1 LGVLILNAVV
11 IAVIVML
18 ILSLLRINVVFALV
32 IGAFIGGLSGG
43 LDVATTIQ
51 TFTDG
56 LGANANVALSY
67 ALLGAFA
74 VALSKTGLP
83 DAMVSGAIK
92 LVGREG
98 ETKRKTLSKVLI
110 ILMIL
115 IMAIFSQNVI
125 PVHIAFIPVL
135 IPPLLKVL
143 NELQVDRRLIATVLT
158 FGLITPYMFLPVGF
172 GAIFHE
178 IMQKNMEESGLTVSL
193 ADIPTAMA
201 IPALGMI
208 VGLLVAVFF
217 TYRKNRQ
224 YETREVVG
232 QEMNNPYTKK
242 TLSIAIIS
250 IILSLSVQLYL
261 SQKLGV
267 EGMIFGALAG
277 LIVLYISGV
286 LKRKEADFVITN
298 GMKMMAFIGFVMIT
312 ASGFASV
319 LQETGHV
326 ERLVEDGAKLINGN
340 QAIGALLM
348 LIVGLLVT
356 MGIGSSFSTIP
367 IITTIFVPLCLELGF
382 SPMATIAIVGT
393 ASALGDA
400 GSPASDSTLG
410 PTSGL
415 SADGNHNHIW
425 DTCVPTFIHYNIP
438 LVIFGWIA
446 AIIL

>member
-1 LGVLILNAVV
+1 MNAVI
-11 IAVIVML
+11 IAVFAML

-32 IGAFIGGLSGG
+32 IGALIGGLTGG
-43 LDVATTIQ
+43 LDLATTVD
-51 TFTDG
+51 TFTAG
-56 LGANANVALSY
+56 LGGNATVALSY

-74 VALSKTGLP
+74 VALTSSGLP
-83 DAMVSGAIK
+83 DAMVSSVIK
-92 LVGREG
+92 VVGRDG
-98 ETKRKTLSKVLI
+98 DTRRKALSKALI
-110 ILMIL
+110 VFMIL

-178 IMQKNMEESGLTVSL
+178 IMQTNMRESGLTVSL
-193 ADIPTAMA
+193 ADIPSAMA
-201 IPALGMI
+201 IPAIGM
-208 VGLLVAVFF
+208 VCGLLIAVFF
-217 TYRKNRQ
+217 TYRKKRQ
-224 YETREVVG
+224 YETREMAG
-232 QEMNNPYTKK
+232 QQSGQTYTKK
-242 TLSIAIIS
+242 SITVAIVS
-250 IILSLSVQLYL
+250 ILVSLSVQLYL

-277 LIVLYISGV
+277 LSVLFLGGV
-286 LKRKEADFVITN
+286 LKRNEADSIVTS

-319 LQETGHV
+319 LKETGHV
-326 ERLVEDGAKLINGN
+326 EKLVEDAANLIGGN
-340 QAIGALLM
+340 QTIGAILM
-348 LIVGLLVT
+348 LIVGLLIT

-393 ASALGDA
+393 AAALGDA

-415 SADGNHNHIW
+415 AADGNHHHIW
-425 DTCVPTFIHYNIP
+425 DTCVPTFVHYNIP
-438 LVIFGWIA
+438 LIIFGWIA
-446 AIIL
+446 AVLL

>member
-1 LGVLILNAVV
+1 MNAVI
-11 IAVIVML
+11 IAVFAML

-32 IGAFIGGLSGG
+32 IGAIIGGLTGG
-43 LDVATTIQ
+43 LDLATTVD
-51 TFTDG
+51 TFTTG
-56 LGANANVALSY
+56 LGGNATVALSY

-74 VALSKTGLP
+74 VALTTSGLP
-83 DAMVSGAIK
+83 DAMVSSVIK
-92 LVGREG
+92 LVGRDG
-98 ETKRKTLSKVLI
+98 DTRRKALSKALI
-110 ILMIL
+110 VFMIL

-178 IMQKNMEESGLTVSL
+178 IMQTNMQESGLTVSL
-193 ADIPTAMA
+193 SDIPSAMA
-201 IPALGMI
+201 IPAIGM
-208 VGLLVAVFF
+208 VCGLLIAVFF
-217 TYRKNRQ
+217 TYRKKRQ
-224 YETREVVG
+224 YETRELAG
-232 QEMNNPYTKK
+232 QQSGQTYTKK
-242 TLSIAIIS
+242 SITVAVVAI
-250 IILSLSVQLYL
+250 LVSLSVQLYL

-277 LIVLYISGV
+277 LSVLFLGGV
-286 LKRKEADFVITN
+286 LKRNEADSIMTS

-319 LQETGHV
+319 LKETGHV
-326 ERLVEDGAKLINGN
+326 EKLVEDAANLIGGN
-340 QAIGALLM
+340 QTIGAILM
-348 LIVGLLVT
+348 LIVGLLIT

-367 IITTIFVPLCLELGF
+367 IITTIFVPLCMELGF

-393 ASALGDA
+393 AAALGDA

-415 SADGNHNHIW
+415 AADGNHHHIW
-425 DTCVPTFIHYNIP
+425 DTCVPTFVHYNIP
-438 LVIFGWIA
+438 LILFGWIA
-446 AIIL
+446 AILL

>member
-32 IGAFIGGLSGG
+32 VGAFIGGLSGG

-143 NELQVDRRLIATVLT
+143 NELQMDRRLIATVLT

-178 IMQKNMEESGLTVSL
+178 IMQKNIEESGLTVSL

-319 LQETGHV
+319 LNETGHV
-326 ERLVEDGAKLINGN
+326 DLLVEDGANLINGN

-348 LIVGLLVT
+348 LLVGLLVT

-438 LVIFGWIA
+438 LIIFGWIA

>member
-1 LGVLILNAVV
+1 MNAVV

-32 IGAFIGGLSGG
+32 VGAFIGGLSGG

-67 ALLGAFA
+67 AMLGAFA

-208 VGLLVAVFF
+208 VGLLIAVFF
-217 TYRKNRQ
+217 TYRKNRH

-232 QEMNNPYTKK
+232 QEMSNPYTKK

-319 LQETGHV
+319 LKETGHV
-326 ERLVEDGAKLINGN
+326 ERLVEDGVNLINGN

-348 LIVGLLVT
+348 LLVGLLVT

-438 LVIFGWIA
+438 LIIFGWIA

>member
-1 LGVLILNAVV
+1 MNAVM

-32 IGAFIGGLSGG
+32 IGAFVGGLTGG

-51 TFTDG
+51 IFTDG
-56 LGANANVALSY
+56 LGGNATVALSY

-74 VALSKTGLP
+74 VALSTTGLP
-83 DAMVSGAIK
+83 DAMVAGAVK

-98 ETKRKTLSKVLI
+98 ETRRKTLSKVLI

-115 IMAIFSQNVI
+115 TMSIFSQNVI

-178 IMQKNMEESGLTVSL
+178 IMQANMEQSGLVVALS
-193 ADIPTAMA
+193 DIPKAMA
-201 IPALGMI
+201 IPALGMLI
-208 VGLLVAVFF
+208 GLLVAIFF
-217 TYRKNRQ
+217 SYRKNRV
-224 YETREVVG
+224 YETREVAN
-232 QEMNNPYTKK
+232 QEQSYSYSPK
-242 TLSIAIIS
+242 TILIAVIAIIV
-250 IILSLSVQLYL
+250 SLTVQLYL
-261 SQKLGV
+261 SQQLGV

-277 LIVLYISGV
+277 LIVLYASGT
-286 LKRKEADFVITN
+286 LKRKEADVVITS

-319 LQETGHV
+319 LKETGHV
-326 ERLVEDGAKLINGN
+326 ELLVENAANMIGGN
-340 QAIGALLM
+340 QAVGALLM
-348 LIVGLLVT
+348 LVVGLLVT

-367 IITTIFVPLCLELGF
+367 IITTIFVPLCLELGL

-393 ASALGDA
+393 AAALGDA

-415 SADGNHNHIW
+415 AADGNHNHIW

-438 LVIFGWIA
+438 LIIFGWIA

>member
-1 LGVLILNAVV
+1 
-11 IAVIVML
+11 
-18 ILSLLRINVVFALV
+18 
-32 IGAFIGGLSGG
+32 
-43 LDVATTIQ
+43 
-51 TFTDG
+51 
-56 LGANANVALSY
+56 
-67 ALLGAFA
+67 
-74 VALSKTGLP
+74 
-83 DAMVSGAIK
+83 
-92 LVGREG
+92 
-98 ETKRKTLSKVLI
+98 
-110 ILMIL
+110 
-115 IMAIFSQNVI
+115 
-125 PVHIAFIPVL
+125 
-135 IPPLLKVL
+135 
-143 NELQVDRRLIATVLT
+143 
-158 FGLITPYMFLPVGF
+158 MFLPVGF

-178 IMQKNMEESGLTVSL
+178 IMQKNIEESGLTVSL

-319 LQETGHV
+319 LNETGHV
-326 ERLVEDGAKLINGN
+326 DLLVEDGANLINGN

-348 LIVGLLVT
+348 LLVGLLVT

-438 LVIFGWIA
+438 LIIFGWIA